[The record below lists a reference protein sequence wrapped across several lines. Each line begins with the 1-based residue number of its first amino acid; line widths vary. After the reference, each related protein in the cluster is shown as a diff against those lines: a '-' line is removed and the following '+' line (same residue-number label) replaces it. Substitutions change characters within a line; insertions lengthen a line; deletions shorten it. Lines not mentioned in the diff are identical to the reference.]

1 MKIQEMLIVFAVALL
16 PLGVNAAG
24 DAAMIKERFDK
35 LDANHDGYISQ
46 NEAKAHERLRERWS
60 SADADKDGK
69 LEASEFSAF
78 EEHMMQ
84 NQMKEKNM
92 LQNKMKEQNKM
103 QHNMQQKN
111 MAK

>member
-1 MKIQEMLIVFAVALL
+1 MKMQEILIVVAVALL

-24 DAAMIKERFDK
+24 DTAQIKERFDK

-46 NEAKAHERLRERWS
+46 TEARAHERLRERWS
-60 SADADKDGK
+60 VADKDKDGK

-84 NQMKEKNM
+84 NEMREKNK
-92 LQNKMKEQNKM
+92 LQNKMQEKNMM
-103 QHNMQQKN
+103 QQNMQQKN
-111 MAK
+111 MSK